1 METRMKIR
9 LFLIPT
15 LLFLSSSAFAA
26 EIGTCEVKVF
36 NLFGRVAAHQY
47 PAVSAETC
55 SAKNIATFDSNL
67 GTDAKTQ
74 FKFFNSQVVVRGNW
88 YRKAELK
95 VAQIKAKG
103 TEGETARSVG
113 QCQITYLHPI
123 AGILQKVTQM
133 TTLQK
138 CAASVSNNLA
148 ANHGK
153 LHEAQ
158 LNFYGEKSTFEASF
172 SADLPFDQNSINS
185 NDPRNVSY

>member
-1 METRMKIR
+1 MKIR
-9 LFLIPT
+9 L
-15 LLFLSSSAFAA
+15 LLLPSLLLLSPVTFAA
-26 EIGTCEVKVF
+26 EMGTCEVKVF

-47 PAVSAETC
+47 LAVSAETC

-88 YRKAELK
+88 YRKTELK
-95 VAQIKAKG
+95 GALTQAQE

-113 QCQITYLHPI
+113 QCQVTYLHPV
-123 AGILQKVTQM
+123 AGLFQKDAQVTA
-133 TTLQK
+133 LQK

-158 LNFYGEKSTFEASF
+158 LNFYGEKSTFQASF
-172 SADLPFDQNSINS
+172 SADLPFDPNSINP
-185 NDPRNVSY
+185 NDHRNVSY